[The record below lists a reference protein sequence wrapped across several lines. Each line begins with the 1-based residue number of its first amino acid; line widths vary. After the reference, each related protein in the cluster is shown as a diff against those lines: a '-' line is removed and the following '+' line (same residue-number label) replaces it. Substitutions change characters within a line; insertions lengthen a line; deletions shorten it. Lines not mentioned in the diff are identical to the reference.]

1 MKTDKFVVAIFTGV
15 ALYYLGKAVYL
26 TCTINDLNRI
36 FITWILCLLTVTFGA
51 IWVLHDYTI
60 QLNNRCRELQKELDQ
75 TIEAVNL
82 KFKIVDE
89 NLDRLYI
96 NDKYT
101 IRTEDRNEILY
112 K

>member
-1 MKTDKFVVAIFTGV
+1 MKIDKFVVAIFSGV
-15 ALYYLGKAVYL
+15 AFYYLAKAIYL
-26 TCTINDLNRI
+26 TCSTDDLNRI
-36 FITWILCLLTVTFGA
+36 FITWILCLLTVCFGA
-51 IWVLHDYTI
+51 IWILHDYTL
-60 QLNNRCRELQKELDQ
+60 QLNNRCKELQKELDQ

-96 NDKYT
+96 NDRYVT
-101 IRTEDRNEILY
+101 VENRDEILY

>member
-1 MKTDKFVVAIFTGV
+1 MKTNKFVVAIFTGV

-26 TCTINDLNRI
+26 TCTTDDLNRI
-36 FITWILCLLTVTFGA
+36 FITWILCLLTVAFGA

-60 QLNNRCRELQKELDQ
+60 QLNHTCKELSKSIDQ
-75 TIEAVNL
+75 VVSAVNL
-82 KFKIVDE
+82 KFECVEE

-96 NDKYT
+96 NDIVTSK
-101 IRTEDRNEILY
+101 RREIDD